1 MRSTSG
7 RVVTEQDVV
16 LVYGHTNFPI
26 SPQIATD
33 AQKFTSLTH
42 DSAEAPEKCSI
53 GKVQTGWHTV
63 DLRVASVSAYLPSVE
78 DNNAPFLG
86 TTADGR
92 YLNAPTLTPKE
103 EAALRLQQLDV
114 QRQDAAER
122 RVVWDAEEGPGD
134 VDAEGEDDDGMWFL
148 GLEVSWTE
156 C

>member
-1 MRSTSG
+1 MHLG
-7 RVVTEQDVV
+7 RRYATFKLYYHD
-16 LVYGHTNFPI
+16 HTPDDYEPPYFRAGDTKKDRWFF
-26 SPQIATD
+26 S
-33 AQKFTSLTH
+33 TH

-53 GKVQTGWHTV
+53 GQVQTGWHTV

-122 RVVWDAEEGPGD
+122 RVVWDAEEGLGD
-134 VDAEGEDDDGMWFL
+134 VDAEGEDDDGMWFF
-148 GLEVSWTE
+148 G
-156 C
+156 